1 MHVRMLA
8 AAKWS
13 RVDPDEPTMGAKA
26 GNLGRK

>member
-13 RVDPDEPTMGAKA
+13 RVDPDEPTMGAKT